1 MNMFLVFAGVLSA
14 ITAALH
20 IGCIIFG
27 GSWYRFFG
35 AGEQMAVLSE
45 RGSVEPTVITSVIVL
60 IFSIWALY
68 AFSAAGLVGKLPFTR
83 TALIVITVI
92 YFSRGLVG
100 LFFINNPIGRSPKF
114 WLWSS
119 VICLLIGVI
128 HFIGLKQQW
137 SSL

>member
-1 MNMFLVFAGVLSA
+1 MNIFLVFAGVLSA

-20 IGCIIFG
+20 ICCIIFG

-68 AFSAAGLVGKLPFTR
+68 AFSAASLVGKLPFTR
-83 TALIVITVI
+83 TALIVITFI
-92 YFSRGLVG
+92 YFSRGLIG
-100 LFFINNPIGRSPKF
+100 LLFINNPIGRSPRF

-119 VICLLIGVI
+119 LICLLIGAM
-128 HFIGLKQQW
+128 HLIGL
-137 SSL
+137 

>member
-1 MNMFLVFAGVLSA
+1 MNIFLVSAGILNA
-14 ITAALH
+14 IAAAIH

-27 GSWYRFFG
+27 ASWYRFFG

-45 RGSVEPTVITSVIVL
+45 RGSVKPTVITSVIVL

-83 TALIVITVI
+83 TALIVITFI

-100 LFFINNPIGRSPKF
+100 LFFISNPIGRSPKF

-119 VICLLIGVI
+119 VICLLIGAI

>member
-1 MNMFLVFAGVLSA
+1 MNIFLVFSGILSA
-14 ITAALH
+14 ITVALH

-35 AGEQMAVLSE
+35 AGEKIAVLSE
-45 RGSVEPTVITSVIVL
+45 RGSVKPTVITSVIAL
-60 IFSIWALY
+60 ILSIWALY

-83 TALIVITVI
+83 TALIVITFI
-92 YFSRGLVG
+92 YFSRGLIG

-119 VICLLIGVI
+119 VICLLIGAI

>member
-1 MNMFLVFAGVLSA
+1 MNIFLVYAGILNIIA
-14 ITAALH
+14 AALH

-45 RGSVEPTVITSVIVL
+45 RGSAKPTVITSVIVL
-60 IFSIWALY
+60 ILSIWAFY
-68 AFSAAGLVGKLPFTR
+68 AFSAAGLVGELPFTR
-83 TALIVITVI
+83 TALIVITFI
-92 YFSRGLVG
+92 YFSRGLIG

-119 VICLLIGVI
+119 IICLLIGAI
-128 HFIGLKQQW
+128 HFIGLQQQW

>member
-1 MNMFLVFAGVLSA
+1 MNIFLLFAGTLSS

-20 IGCIIFG
+20 IGCIMFG

-35 AGEQMAVLSE
+35 AGEKMAVLSE
-45 RGSVEPTVITSVIVL
+45 RGSVKPTVITSVIVL

-68 AFSAAGLVGKLPFTR
+68 AFSAAGLVGKLPFIR
-83 TALIVITVI
+83 TALIVITFI
-92 YFSRGLVG
+92 YFSRGLIG

-119 VICLLIGVI
+119 VICLLIGAI

>member
-35 AGEQMAVLSE
+35 AGEQMAVLSK

>member
-1 MNMFLVFAGVLSA
+1 MRYRNVRTMNIFLVFSGILSF

-45 RGSVEPTVITSVIVL
+45 HGSVKPTVITSVIVL

-83 TALIVITVI
+83 TALIVITYISVVALLG
-92 YFSRGLVG
+92 FS
-100 LFFINNPIGRSPKF
+100 
-114 WLWSS
+114 
-119 VICLLIGVI
+119 LLRILLEEVLSFGYGV
-128 HFIGLKQQW
+128 Q
-137 SSL
+137 

>member
-1 MNMFLVFAGVLSA
+1 MFLVFAGVLSA
-14 ITAALH
+14 ITVALH

>member
-14 ITAALH
+14 ITVALH

>member
-1 MNMFLVFAGVLSA
+1 MNIFLVFAGVLSA

-20 IGCIIFG
+20 ICCIIFG

-68 AFSAAGLVGKLPFTR
+68 FLIIGLNKDSKFLYFVLPFLIIAILARYTAGLIIIPMIF
-83 TALIVITVI
+83 
-92 YFSRGLVG
+92 Y
-100 LFFINNPIGRSPKF
+100 
-114 WLWSS
+114 
-119 VICLLIGVI
+119 LLINI
-128 HFIGLKQQW
+128 KHLKA
-137 SSL
+137 LFK

>member
-35 AGEQMAVLSE
+35 AGEQMAVLSK

-68 AFSAAGLVGKLPFTR
+68 AFSAVGLVGKLPFTR
-83 TALIVITVI
+83 TAIIVITFI

-100 LFFINNPIGRSPKF
+100 LFFINNPIGRSSKF

-119 VICLLIGVI
+119 VICLLIGTI

-137 SSL
+137 PSL